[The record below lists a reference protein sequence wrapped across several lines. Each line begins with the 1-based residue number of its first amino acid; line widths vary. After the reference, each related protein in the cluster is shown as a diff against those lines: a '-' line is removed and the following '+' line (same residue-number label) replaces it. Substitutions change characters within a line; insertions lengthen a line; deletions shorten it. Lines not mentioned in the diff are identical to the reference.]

1 MDMLRVGCGYSPS
14 AMHVISTP
22 SLSSIVFFVYIRSN
36 FFSVAGTNEFI
47 NLFNTRYNKF
57 QFLLSLNFHS
67 MNAMKNTFAFW
78 TQFLTQI

>member
-36 FFSVAGTNEFI
+36 FFSVAGKNELLIYLIRDTI
-47 NLFNTRYNKF
+47 NFNFYYV
-57 QFLLSLNFHS
+57 
-67 MNAMKNTFAFW
+67 
-78 TQFLTQI
+78 